1 MTKETRVVVY
11 REHAGI
17 KKFAYRPD
25 SYDKAIFGEFK
36 AYQRMALRKTDVL
49 LDVGAHIGIYSAWA
63 APLVKRVIAVEP
75 EATNIKLLQHNLHTL
90 KNVTILPLALI
101 GANDERKVV
110 TFFVQGANT
119 VGHSI
124 HHFRGRGSV
133 EVTARSATQLML
145 KEKVTVIKLDCE
157 GAEYPIIL
165 DAPFPPLVRAVV
177 MEMHF
182 GKQSFR
188 DWSKEAHKAMLKQ
201 KFKAVHAPNLE
212 NRGLWH
218 TNALYER

>member
-1 MTKETRVVVY
+1 MKETREIAY

-17 KKFAYRPD
+17 KKFAYRPE

-49 LDVGAHIGIYSAWA
+49 LDVGAHIGVYSAWA
-63 APLVKRVIAVEP
+63 APLVKLVIAVEP
-75 EATNIKLLQHNLHTL
+75 EATNITLLRKNLSSL
-90 KNVTILPLALI
+90 KNVQIMPVALV
-101 GANDERKVV
+101 GAVDTRSDVE
-110 TFFVQGANT
+110 FFVQGANT

-133 EVTARSATQLML
+133 SVPAVKAYHVMRDY
-145 KEKVTVIKLDCE
+145 KVTVVKLDCE

-165 DAPFPPLVRAVV
+165 DAPFPLRVRSVV

-201 KFKAVHAPNLE
+201 KFKAVHPPNLKLKHGNLGE
-212 NRGLWH
+212 
-218 TNALYER
+218 